1 MSVPSPR
8 IYDES
13 TWYKDAIIYEVR
25 TRSFFDSN
33 DDGIGDFAG
42 LTSKL
47 GYLQDLGVTAIWLL
61 PFYPSPGHDDG
72 YDIADYTGVH
82 PDVGTLADFD
92 RFIAEAHRRG
102 LRVITELVLNH
113 TSDAHPW
120 FQRARTAPKGSP
132 ERDFYVWADS
142 AEGYREARI
151 IFKDFEVSNWTMDRV
166 ANSYFWHRF
175 YAHQPDL
182 NFDNPAVHQALLD
195 VVDFWLNKG
204 VDGLRLDAVPY
215 LYEEEGSNCE
225 NLPRTHAFLK
235 KLRAHI
241 DARFPNRLLLAE
253 ANQWPEDAAAYFGA
267 GDECHM
273 NFHFPLMPR
282 MFMAIHQEDRFPIVD
297 IFAQTPAIPPS
308 CQWAL
313 FLRNHDELTLEMVTD
328 EERDYMYRAY
338 ADQAAM
344 RINLGIRRRLAPLV
358 GNGRRKME
366 LLNGLLCSLPGTPV
380 LYYGDEIGMGDN
392 VYLGD
397 RNGVRTPMQWSTDR
411 NAGFSRADPQR
422 LILPVV
428 IDAEYRFEAVNVET
442 QQQNPTSLL
451 WWTKRLVALRKRYK
465 AFGRGSIE
473 FLSPENSRILAFV
486 RELDGETVLVVAN
499 LSRFTQ
505 YAELDLSKYKGCTPV
520 ELFGKTQFPL
530 VRDAAYMVTL
540 GPHGFYW
547 FSLEQPSVEQQRISM
562 PPPPPAVQC
571 SSVDALLLGDERPLL
586 GDVLPAYLET
596 RSWYAGRHLRVRSAQ
611 IESAVRVETAGRPIY
626 FTQVRVEYTDAPD
639 ETYLLPLAWVGGE
652 SAPRPGVLAFL
663 QLGSETGDAA
673 RGALIDAAEEPAA
686 AKALLGVILGQK
698 TTMAGDSEIVASTYR
713 GVQPAAGEIES
724 DPWKVGRERDH
735 TSIRYGDRFMLNLAR
750 RVEEGV
756 SPELEIGVFLSER
769 ASEIAPPLC
778 AALELRRPR
787 KPPVALA
794 TLHAFIPNAE
804 TGWELATK
812 ELGRYYERVLAR
824 GPGDQTPTPAQE
836 SPLRLVGQDPPAA
849 VSEMIGSYRD
859 VAARL
864 GARIADLHLVLSSS
878 PGDPAFALEPYSAL
892 DLRSKYQSLRNL
904 TGRVL
909 RTLRQRLPLL
919 PEGAQREAARILPRE
934 RDIQRSFEPLLKVKV
949 SAPRMRVH
957 GNLHLGHVLFTG
969 RDFVLTDLNDFR
981 ALTLAERR
989 RKRSPLRDL
998 AWMVRSFEFAALKV
1012 LFDPANVRESDVEAA
1027 RPWAFNWVSWT
1038 SAAFLQGYLAAAKGG
1053 PFMLVEPEASAALFD
1068 AFLLERALYQLQA
1081 TLDARSTTGATI
1093 PLVEIGRMLV

>member
-1 MSVPSPR
+1 
-8 IYDES
+8 
-13 TWYKDAIIYEVR
+13 
-25 TRSFFDSN
+25 
-33 DDGIGDFAG
+33 
-42 LTSKL
+42 
-47 GYLQDLGVTAIWLL
+47 
-61 PFYPSPGHDDG
+61 
-72 YDIADYTGVH
+72 
-82 PDVGTLADFD
+82 
-92 RFIAEAHRRG
+92 
-102 LRVITELVLNH
+102 
-113 TSDAHPW
+113 
-120 FQRARTAPKGSP
+120 
-132 ERDFYVWADS
+132 
-142 AEGYREARI
+142 
-151 IFKDFEVSNWTMDRV
+151 
-166 ANSYFWHRF
+166 
-175 YAHQPDL
+175 
-182 NFDNPAVHQALLD
+182 
-195 VVDFWLNKG
+195 
-204 VDGLRLDAVPY
+204 
-215 LYEEEGSNCE
+215 
-225 NLPRTHAFLK
+225 
-235 KLRAHI
+235 
-241 DARFPNRLLLAE
+241 
-253 ANQWPEDAAAYFGA
+253 
-267 GDECHM
+267 
-273 NFHFPLMPR
+273 
-282 MFMAIHQEDRFPIVD
+282 
-297 IFAQTPAIPPS
+297 
-308 CQWAL
+308 
-313 FLRNHDELTLEMVTD
+313 
-328 EERDYMYRAY
+328 
-338 ADQAAM
+338 
-344 RINLGIRRRLAPLV
+344 
-358 GNGRRKME
+358 
-366 LLNGLLCSLPGTPV
+366 
-380 LYYGDEIGMGDN
+380 MGDN

-397 RNGVRTPMQWSTDR
+397 RNGVRTPMQWSADR
-411 NAGFSRADPQR
+411 NAGFSRANPQR
-422 LILPVV
+422 LILPVI
-428 IDAEYRFEAVNVET
+428 IDPEYHYEAINVET
-442 QQQNPTSLL
+442 QQNNPTSLL
-451 WWTKRLVALRKRYK
+451 WWTKRLIALRKRYQ
-465 AFGRGSIE
+465 AFGRGTIE
-473 FLSPENSRILAFV
+473 FLEPGQLARAGV
-486 RELDGETVLVVAN
+486 RARARGRDHPRGREPVA
-499 LSRFTQ
+499 LR
-505 YAELDLSKYKGCTPV
+505 PV
-520 ELFGKTQFPL
+520 RRARSVEVQGVHARRALRQ
-530 VRDAAYMVTL
+530 DAVPRRSARRPYLLTL

-562 PPPPPAVQC
+562 PPAPPAVQC

-586 GDVLPAYLET
+586 DDVLPAYLET

-626 FTQVRVEYTDAPD
+626 FTQVRVEYTDAAD
-639 ETYLLPLAWVGGE
+639 ETYLLPLTWVGGE
-652 SAPRPGVLAFL
+652 LDVASALSAARSAPSAPRPGVVAFL

-698 TTMAGDSEIVASTYR
+698 TTTAGDSEIVASTFR
-713 GVQPAAGEIES
+713 SVQLAEGEVES
-724 DPWKVGRERDH
+724 EPWKVGRERDH

-769 ASEIAPPLC
+769 ANEIAPPLC

-804 TGWELATK
+804 TGWELTTK

-824 GPGDQTPTPAQE
+824 GPGDQAPTPAQE

-878 PGDPAFALEPYSAL
+878 PSDPAFALEPYSAL

-919 PEGAQREAARILPRE
+919 PESAQREAARILPRE

-998 AWMVRSFEFAALKV
+998 AWMVRLFEFAALKA

-1027 RPWAFNWVSWT
+1027 RPWAFHWVSWT

-1081 TLDARSTTGATI
+1081 TLDARLTTGATI